1 MTELDMKNVGSW
13 GAGSWNTFTFCCP
26 FLLRFCDIP
35 HGSPSY
41 QRTLASIIGLICP
54 TIWNK
59 SMHCIVNC
67 SLHFRFETL
76 KLLLGMMGLAK
87 VKSLQESTIWAI
99 RSMDNYSDIE
109 ELDCTAR
116 LTKDEAANQLAMGER
131 LLFICWW
138 IIIYT
143 VYGLPDTGSR
153 TRQCR
158 RGILSQNGSLLPWW
172 SIALMRSR

>member
-1 MTELDMKNVGSW
+1 
-13 GAGSWNTFTFCCP
+13 
-26 FLLRFCDIP
+26 
-35 HGSPSY
+35 
-41 QRTLASIIGLICP
+41 
-54 TIWNK
+54 
-59 SMHCIVNC
+59 MHCIVNC

-131 LLFICWW
+131 LLFIC
-138 IIIYT
+138 
-143 VYGLPDTGSR
+143 
-153 TRQCR
+153 
-158 RGILSQNGSLLPWW
+158 
-172 SIALMRSR
+172 